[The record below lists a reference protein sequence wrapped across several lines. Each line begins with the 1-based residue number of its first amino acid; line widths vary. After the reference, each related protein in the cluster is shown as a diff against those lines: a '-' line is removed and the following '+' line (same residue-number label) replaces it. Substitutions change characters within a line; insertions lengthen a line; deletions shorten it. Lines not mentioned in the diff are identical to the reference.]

1 MMTLIYII
9 AFLIVVFILY
19 KILIGLLK
27 FAMAV
32 AIRALVFGLLTKSS
46 VLLFDLFN

>member
-1 MMTLIYII
+1 MMTVVYIAASLII
-9 AFLIVVFILY
+9 VFILY

-27 FAMAV
+27 FAVAV
-32 AIRALVFGLLTKSS
+32 AVRALVFGLLTKSS